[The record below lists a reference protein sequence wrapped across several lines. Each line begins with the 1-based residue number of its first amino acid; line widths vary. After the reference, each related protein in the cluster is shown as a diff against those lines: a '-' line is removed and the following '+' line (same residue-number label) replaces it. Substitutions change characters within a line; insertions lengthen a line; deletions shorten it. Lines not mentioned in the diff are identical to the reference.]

1 MKKFILYITVCV
13 LVSSCAAR
21 KVNVDKVDT
30 LVKTDSTSVT
40 KQETVTTQD
49 NNVSVTTNTDELEI
63 IPIDTT
69 KSIEVDGK
77 KYKNVKLR
85 YKKTK
90 NVLVDN
96 TKIKVAEKVL
106 IKANVKKAASVK
118 VFKKEID
125 KKGQLLNLFVV
136 AFNTIAY
143 CIGIIHLQKNQS
155 NFILKFISLYN

>member
-106 IKANVKKAASVK
+106 IKAKVKKAAATK
-118 VFKKEID
+118 TFKKNID
-125 KKGQLLNLFVV
+125 KKANYSIYLWWLLILLLIALGFYTYRRINRTLF
-136 AFNTIAY
+136 
-143 CIGIIHLQKNQS
+143 
-155 NFILKFISLYN
+155 